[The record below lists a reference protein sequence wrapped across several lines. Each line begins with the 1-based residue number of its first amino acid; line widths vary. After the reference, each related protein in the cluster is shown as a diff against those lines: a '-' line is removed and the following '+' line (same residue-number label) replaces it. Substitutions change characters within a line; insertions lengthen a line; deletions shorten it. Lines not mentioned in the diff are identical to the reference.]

1 MIKAIVFDLGG
12 VLFDLDTDACIRA
25 FREGLGFEKIVEILD
40 KCHQKGIIGQLEC
53 GDLSAD
59 EFRAEVLRDSRPD
72 AVPADV
78 DRAFCALLADF
89 PQDKADLIRDL
100 SKQYALYILTN
111 NNPITMGRSHEMME
125 EKKQV
130 EVFCIYNSSVGSFS
144 GWWRQLYGESEG
156 KGGKGL
162 FPACVTYSTDLH
174 SIGQF
179 IQDGKRN
186 MFETMLYAENSNIE
200 MHLEV
205 DEKDLDGLNYLAG
218 RPLSQVNRIAVKGTA
233 QAHADGGTPNILI
246 SYPKKSEHTLGQL
259 FYFFEFSCGVSCYM
273 LGVNPFDQPGV
284 EFYKNNIFKLLERPG
299 Y

>member
-78 DRAFCALLADF
+78 DQAFCALLADF

-111 NNPITMGRSHEMME
+111 NNPITMVRSHEMME
-125 EKKQV
+125 ERGLDWQR
-130 EVFCIYNSSVGSFS
+130 VFRAEFVSC
-144 GWWRQLYGESEG
+144 EM
-156 KGGKGL
+156 K
-162 FPACVTYSTDLH
+162 
-174 SIGQF
+174 
-179 IQDGKRN
+179 
-186 MFETMLYAENSNIE
+186 MLKPSREIYAEMVRRVGLPAEEILFIDDSQNN
-200 MHLEV
+200 V
-205 DEKDLDGLNYLAG
+205 DAASALGIRAVCYPEGTPL
-218 RPLSQVNRIAVKGTA
+218 RPL
-233 QAHADGGTPNILI
+233 
-246 SYPKKSEHTLGQL
+246 
-259 FYFFEFSCGVSCYM
+259 
-273 LGVNPFDQPGV
+273 V
-284 EFYKNNIFKLLERPG
+284 EAALC
-299 Y
+299 

>member
-100 SKQYALYILTN
+100 SKR
-111 NNPITMGRSHEMME
+111 TMVRSHEMME
-125 EKKQV
+125 ERGLDWQR
-130 EVFCIYNSSVGSFS
+130 VFRAEFVSC
-144 GWWRQLYGESEG
+144 EM
-156 KGGKGL
+156 K
-162 FPACVTYSTDLH
+162 
-174 SIGQF
+174 
-179 IQDGKRN
+179 
-186 MFETMLYAENSNIE
+186 MLKPSREIYAEMVCRVGLPAEEILFIDDSQNN
-200 MHLEV
+200 V
-205 DEKDLDGLNYLAG
+205 DAASALGIRAVCYPEGTPL
-218 RPLSQVNRIAVKGTA
+218 RPL
-233 QAHADGGTPNILI
+233 
-246 SYPKKSEHTLGQL
+246 
-259 FYFFEFSCGVSCYM
+259 
-273 LGVNPFDQPGV
+273 V
-284 EFYKNNIFKLLERPG
+284 EAALC
-299 Y
+299 